1 MRSSYEEPSAGR
13 RPSGRS
19 TSGADQSGPGLDNSG
34 SITPKRPAGN
44 VAGHSGREGS
54 EKSGTVGTEL
64 RRIFIHIRWPVQSY
78 VLLGFLFGSIVAK
91 HPVTVDVVLGLV
103 SWFLIC
109 AGLTVFNSYYDKDED
124 PVGGMA
130 KPPKVTASLLYGS
143 LVMQAAGLILAIV
156 LGGVFLYLAIAVI
169 VLYILY
175 SHRLFRF
182 KSNGYAAVLINAILG
197 SLTILAAASLG
208 PAAGTAPLVL
218 AASSAALFKASVYMM
233 MQVHQIEEDKARG
246 DISVAVMFGRNK
258 TLRGSLLFAVLAGV
272 CGAAALA
279 TTHAYVLAVL
289 VLGYFVILG
298 YRFGSW
304 VRQPA
309 GLRLTMLRFGKWC
322 ICRVTWAVSYASGL
336 IYISM
341 WRASIE
347 QSGRRQ
353 QGRWHGERQK
363 CGTLNHPGGL
373 RRLFHVRRGQEAVLE
388 ARACQHSAHPP
399 GHGLPGPARDV
410 VGGGAGGVRR
420 RLVAGDGHVDTTTCC
435 RERVQ
440 PGGQHLVGGQA
451 GRVP

>member
-1 MRSSYEEPSAGR
+1 MGR
-13 RPSGRS
+13 RGVPVANWGPLAWAALIERYTAERVEVAKEMIDWPNWPVEQVGSPRPAREACQTVPLRPVG
-19 TSGADQSGPGLDNSG
+19 SGPTFRALIRRNLRLPHCTGILIPRSAAPALFSRSLQTGRYLHALKLRRAFCRSAAIRAEHQRRRPVWAGLDNSG

-309 GLRLTMLRFGKWC
+309 DPKTDYAQVRQMVYLSGYLGSV
-322 ICRVTWAVSYASGL
+322 ICLGAY
-336 IYISM
+336 IYF
-341 WRASIE
+341 
-347 QSGRRQ
+347 
-353 QGRWHGERQK
+353 
-363 CGTLNHPGGL
+363 N
-373 RRLFHVRRGQEAVLE
+373 
-388 ARACQHSAHPP
+388 
-399 GHGLPGPARDV
+399 
-410 VGGGAGGVRR
+410 
-420 RLVAGDGHVDTTTCC
+420 VAGFN
-435 RERVQ
+435 
-440 PGGQHLVGGQA
+440 
-451 GRVP
+451 

>member
-19 TSGADQSGPGLDNSG
+19 TSGADQSGLGVDNSG
-34 SITPKRPAGN
+34 SIAPKRPAGD
-44 VAGHSGREGS
+44 VPGHSGREGT

-91 HPVTVDVVLGLV
+91 HPVTIDVVLGLV

-233 MQVHQIEEDKARG
+233 MQVHQIEEDKSRG

-258 TLRGSLLFAVLAGV
+258 TLRGSLFFAVLAGV

-304 VRQPA
+304 VRQAADPKTDYA
-309 GLRLTMLRFGKWC
+309 QVRQMVYLSGYLGSV
-322 ICRVTWAVSYASGL
+322 ICLGAY
-336 IYISM
+336 IYF
-341 WRASIE
+341 
-347 QSGRRQ
+347 
-353 QGRWHGERQK
+353 
-363 CGTLNHPGGL
+363 N
-373 RRLFHVRRGQEAVLE
+373 
-388 ARACQHSAHPP
+388 
-399 GHGLPGPARDV
+399 
-410 VGGGAGGVRR
+410 
-420 RLVAGDGHVDTTTCC
+420 VAGFN
-435 RERVQ
+435 
-440 PGGQHLVGGQA
+440 
-451 GRVP
+451 